1 MANGNNA
8 KIGGILSIVAGGI
21 GVISSIGIIILVV
34 FLNFALTQTGTF
46 YADPVPTDIFAI
58 LTGIYALMGVFYFLL
73 GALAV
78 VGGIFSLRKKVWGLA
93 LAGAIAGG
101 ITFFPCGIPAIIFVT
116 MAKPEFSDKKPARR
130 RRK

>member
-93 LAGAIAGG
+93 LAGAITATMVFLG
-101 ITFFPCGIPAIIFVT
+101 CGIPAIIFVA
-116 MAKPEFSDKKPARR
+116 MGKSEFS
-130 RRK
+130 